1 MIQMKDENDGDVIV
15 SAGRVEDAD
24 RHVGKRLRSKRL
36 MLGLS
41 QQKLGDAVGV
51 SIQQIQKY
59 EKATN
64 RIASGKLYQFA
75 KLLNEPI
82 AYFYEGLDAL
92 TNKTKTSMAESQDDF
107 LDKDT
112 VNEREIMALVR
123 SYSEISDIAV
133 RKKILDLVK
142 TLSV

>member
-1 MIQMKDENDGDVIV
+1 MKDENDGDVIV